1 MHWNAIAEYL
11 AANWMEDAGV
21 VTTVLGIWLTTRRK
35 LICWPVV
42 LISDVLYL
50 IVFYRVRLYSDSL
63 LQIFFLAFTL
73 YGWWYWWRGVRDEG
87 EVRVVP
93 LPLKNM
99 LAGLVTG
106 AVGTVLLGWLM
117 MRVGAALPRL
127 DAALTSYSLVASWW
141 QTRKHTANWWLWI
154 AVDLVYIGEYLYKGL
169 RPTAALYALL
179 VALAVLGLRDWRRA
193 SLHPTLATEENRKD
207 GARDFV
213 G

>member
-1 MHWNAIAEYL
+1 MHWTAIANYL
-11 AANWMEDAGV
+11 AANWLENAGV

-50 IVFYRVRLYSDSL
+50 VVFYRVQLYSDAL

-73 YGWWYWWRGVRDEG
+73 YGWWYWWRGVREEG

-93 LPLKNM
+93 LPLASLLTG
-99 LAGLVTG
+99 LAVG
-106 AVGTVLLGWLM
+106 AVGTVMLGWLM
-117 MRVGAALPRL
+117 VRINAALPRL
-127 DAALTSYSLVASWW
+127 DAALTSYSLVATWW

-154 AVDLVYIGEYLYKGL
+154 VVDLVYIGEYLYKGL

-193 SLHPTLATEENRKD
+193 STQVSDPKP
-207 GARDFV
+207 GAPSMV
-213 G
+213 N